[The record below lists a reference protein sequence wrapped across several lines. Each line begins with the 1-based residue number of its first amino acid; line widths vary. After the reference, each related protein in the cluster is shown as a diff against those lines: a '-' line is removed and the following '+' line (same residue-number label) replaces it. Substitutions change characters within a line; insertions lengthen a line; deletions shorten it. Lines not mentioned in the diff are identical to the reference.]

1 MGVDAQLMARNI
13 IREKYTIQES
23 QKVAP
28 LQDPNAN
35 YKYGGEGAFGSFF
48 PERREVISPEQSG
61 IIGYNLADPIIETTP
76 AQYGEPQFDRS
87 YSPLNRS
94 LSSLRGVLTG
104 GIGEAIGKTSSAL
117 RGLIGGVSDYAVD
130 QYRAG
135 MAGGTLY
142 EDGELTR
149 FDPTSMAIGMAPTGI
164 NAFRAAKDG
173 SAVVGAM
180 GGNIPKARSALHD
193 IGENVPVEQRLKAAR
208 EKWESNSS
216 DKGLRENYL
225 NIRRERDSLGGSVD
239 KVAPEA
245 QPTIEDYR
253 GSHQPPDREYGASL
267 DDLSS
272 MIPEDI
278 YSPSGPR
285 LYGLGDPSVDREAFA
300 SLNKARG
307 NPRQEVPVYR
317 AVPLNVDDINAGD
330 WVTTSRRYAEMHGD
344 NALGGEYKILEQNAR
359 AGDLQSEGYPYEFG
373 FNPLDPSSKAR
384 MQRAEEG
391 GFNRDIYHKTWGEN
405 FEGEGAFSSFDPERM
420 QQSDYGY
427 AGKGV
432 YATPQPLGGS
442 TYGNVTMPLKTNI
455 SNPYIR
461 TLDNWQD
468 DLDPYQWIPK
478 NADKFES
485 NDAASTAWTEMMQS
499 KGYDGFIDES
509 SKNGEIVIFDPKNI
523 RSTNAEFDPTKA
535 DSSNLL
541 SGISRSSLRDIA

>member
-1 MGVDAQLMARNI
+1 MGVDIQSMARNI
-13 IREKYTIQES
+13 IREKYTMQES
-23 QKVAP
+23 RNVAP
-28 LQDPNAN
+28 VQQT
-35 YKYGGEGAFGSFF
+35 
-48 PERREVISPEQSG
+48 ISP
-61 IIGYNLADPIIETTP
+61 
-76 AQYGEPQFDRS
+76 
-87 YSPLNRS
+87 SPFNIR
-94 LSSLRGVLTG
+94 SSLRQLMGDAIDSSGVDGGYRTG
-104 GIGEAIGKTSSAL
+104 LENLAK
-117 RGLIGGVSDYAVD
+117 GVDFAVD
-130 QYRAG
+130 AVPLVGDAIAVQDTMDSYRRG
-135 MAGGTLY
+135 DLV
-142 EDGELTR
+142 D
-149 FDPTSMAIGMAPTGI
+149 TGI
-164 NAFRAAKDG
+164 NAAAAALG
-173 SAVVGAM
+173 VIPVVGDAAGKAVKA
-180 GGNIPKARSALHD
+180 GGNRVRSALHD
-193 IGENVPVEQRLKAAR
+193 IGETVPVEQRLKAAR

-239 KVAPEA
+239 QVAPEA

-391 GFNRDIYHKTWGEN
+391 GFEEDIYYKGMY
-405 FEGEGAFSSFDPERM
+405 PY
-420 QQSDYGY
+420 DYTKESGDY
-427 AGKGV
+427 AGPEITEINRPSKFPAFNKGEEGVDIAGFMTTNKDVANRFSGMGNQGAV
-432 YATPQPLGGS
+432 YPLRIREGRVFEIDGK
-442 TYGNVTMPLKTNI
+442 GMPA
-455 SNPYIR
+455 
-461 TLDNWQD
+461 
-468 DLDPYQWIPK
+468 
-478 NADKFES
+478 ADSQFFES
-485 NDAASTAWTEMMQS
+485 GLPFREAVRSG
-499 KGYDGFIDES
+499 KYDTIKINNTSDE
-509 SKNGEIVIFDPKNI
+509 GDIVIPLDPKNI
-523 RSTNAEFDPTKA
+523 RSINAEFDPAKA